1 MSRKL
6 LEDIILYYRSNPY
19 SFIEEMYYAKITIPQ
34 KMIIDILLGCDLF
47 KYRSFLY
54 NSSIGNSK
62 KGG

>member
-47 KYRSFLY
+47 KYRRIY
-54 NSSIGNSK
+54 RK
-62 KGG
+62 